1 MYCGLQVTIYKFI
14 TEDSIEEKMV
24 EIQDKKKD
32 LISGAFHME
41 AEDRRRQR
49 INDIRNIFNI

>member
-1 MYCGLQVTIYKFI
+1 MQVTIYKYI